1 MITKLAN
8 PRNAQLGKGDTLPI
22 RYGRYSVHKLQV
34 VSDILGP
41 VAVSAR
47 EAGARES
54 TYIILE
60 AIERIPE
67 ITFFKVLT
75 VLDMTGEQST
85 TKRAVGGQEGGDDGD
100 RLGSAYEYPMVVIPS
115 SLQVAIT
122 KAGICKLPTDG
133 EGIGSSSHHLSSAS
147 RRLEGLFR
155 SRLPQ

>member
-1 MITKLAN
+1 MIAKRAN
-8 PRNAQLGKGDTLPI
+8 PCHAQLGKGDTLTI

-34 VSDILGP
+34 VSDILWA

-47 EAGARES
+47 RTGARTS

-67 ITFFKVLT
+67 ITIFKVST
-75 VLDMTGEQST
+75 VLDMTCEQST

-100 RLGSAYEYPMVVIPS
+100 GLGSAYEYPIVVMPS

-122 KAGICKLPTDG
+122 ETGICKLPMDG
-133 EGIGSSSHHLSSAS
+133 E
-147 RRLEGLFR
+147 
-155 SRLPQ
+155 